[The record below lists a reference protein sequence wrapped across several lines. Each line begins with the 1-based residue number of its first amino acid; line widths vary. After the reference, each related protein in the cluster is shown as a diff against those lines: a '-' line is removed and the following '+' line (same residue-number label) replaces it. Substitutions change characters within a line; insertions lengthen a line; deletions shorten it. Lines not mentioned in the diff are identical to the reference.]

1 MIKHLLTLVWNRKR
15 LNFLITVEIVL
26 SFLVLFLVVSF
37 AVYYGR
43 NYMQPLGFQY
53 DQVWRIDVD
62 MGVEGDDE
70 WTPEMRA
77 TSDQVLL
84 ALRAYDQIEAV
95 AGVQVAPFSLG
106 GMRVVTETNGRR
118 IEHDA
123 NEVTDDFATV
133 MRVDLVRGRWFQRD
147 DDTASF
153 EPIVINQR
161 MAREMFGDEDPL
173 GQDLEPR
180 RDNGPAQRIVGVV
193 SEYREDSVFQAPNN
207 YLFYRKKMG
216 AAKDRPPQS
225 FIIRLRPGT
234 PAAFEAELQAKLGA
248 VARGWTFNIQSLE
261 AAKERTGRMMI
272 QPVVI
277 ASLVAGFLILMVGLG
292 LTGVLW
298 QNVTQRTREIG
309 LRRANGATARG
320 VCLQIL
326 GELTIVTTTGL
337 VIGSA
342 IVIQLFV
349 IGASSW
355 IDEKVFA
362 SSLATSIML
371 IYLLTILC
379 GLYPSLLA
387 TRIHPAEALH
397 YE

>member
-1 MIKHLLTLVWNRKR
+1 MTKHLLRLVWNRKR
-15 LNFLITVEIVL
+15 SNFLITVEIVL
-26 SFLVLFLVVSF
+26 SFLVLFLVMSLAVS
-37 AVYYGR
+37 YGR
-43 NYMQPLGFQY
+43 NYVQPLGFQY
-53 DQVWRIDVD
+53 DHVWRIDVN
-62 MGVEGDDE
+62 MGSEGDDV
-70 WTPEMRA
+70 WTPEMKA

-84 ALRAYDQIEAV
+84 ALRAYEQIEAV
-95 AGVQVAPFSLG
+95 AGVQVAPFSIG
-106 GMRVVTETNGRR
+106 GIHSNMHTNGRE

-123 NEVTDDFATV
+123 NEVTDDFANV
-133 MRVDLVRGRWFQRD
+133 MRLDLVRGRWFRQD

-153 EPIVINQR
+153 EPVVINQR
-161 MAREMFGDEDPL
+161 MARELFGDEEPI
-173 GQDLEPR
+173 GQELSPR
-180 RDNGPAQRIVGVV
+180 QDDGLARRVVGVV
-193 SEYREDSVFQAPNN
+193 SAYREDSVFQAPDN

-216 AAKDRPPQS
+216 TAKDRPPQS
-225 FIIRLRPGT
+225 FIIRLKPGT
-234 PAAFEAELQAKLGA
+234 PAAFENELQEKLGA
-248 VARGWTFNIQSLE
+248 VARGWTFDIQSLE
-261 AAKERTGRMMI
+261 AAKEQTERMII
-272 QPVVI
+272 QPLVI
-277 ASLVAGFLILMVGLG
+277 AGLVAAFLILMVGLG

-298 QNVTQRTREIG
+298 QNVTQRRGEIG

-326 GELTIVTTTGL
+326 GELTLVTTTGL
-337 VIGSA
+337 AIGSA

-355 IDEKVFA
+355 IDKQVFA
-362 SSLATSIML
+362 GSLAASIAL

>member
-1 MIKHLLTLVWNRKR
+1 MTKHLLRLVWNRKR
-15 LNFLITVEIVL
+15 SNFLITVEIVL
-26 SFLVLFLVVSF
+26 SFLVLFLVMSLAVS
-37 AVYYGR
+37 YGR
-43 NYMQPLGFQY
+43 NYVQPLGFQY
-53 DQVWRIDVD
+53 DQVWRVDVG

-70 WTPEMRA
+70 WTPEMKA

-84 ALRAYDQIEAV
+84 ALKAYDQIEAV
-95 AGVQVAPFSLG
+95 AGVQVAPFSIG
-106 GMRVVTETNGRR
+106 GIRSNMHTNGRD

-133 MRVDLVRGRWFQRD
+133 MHIDLIRGRWFQRD
-147 DDTASF
+147 DDAAGF
-153 EPIVINQR
+153 EPVVINQR
-161 MAREMFGDEDPL
+161 MARALFGDAEPI
-173 GQDLEPR
+173 GQDLGPWREDGLAR
-180 RDNGPAQRIVGVV
+180 RVVGVV
-193 SEYREDSVFQAPNN
+193 SEYREDGLFQAPDN
-207 YLFYRKKMG
+207 YLFYRKKTG
-216 AAKDRPPQS
+216 TAKDRPPQS
-225 FIIRLRPGT
+225 FVIRLRPGT
-234 PAAFEAELQAKLGA
+234 PAAFEAELQEKLGA
-248 VARGWTFNIQSLE
+248 VARGWTFDIQSLE
-261 AAKERTGRMMI
+261 AAKEQTERMII

-277 ASLVAGFLILMVGLG
+277 AGLVAGFLILMVGLG

-298 QNVTQRTREIG
+298 QNVTQRTGEIG

-326 GELTIVTTTGL
+326 GELTLVTTAGL
-337 VIGSA
+337 AIGSA

-355 IDEKVFA
+355 IDRKVFA
-362 SSLATSIML
+362 GSLAASIAL